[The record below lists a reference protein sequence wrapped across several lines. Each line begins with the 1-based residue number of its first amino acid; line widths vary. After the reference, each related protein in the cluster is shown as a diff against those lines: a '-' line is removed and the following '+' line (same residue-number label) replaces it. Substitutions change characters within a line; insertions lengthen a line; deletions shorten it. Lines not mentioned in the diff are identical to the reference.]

1 MTMQTRPLSPA
12 LGAEVLDFELPAEW
26 TDEETAAVRAAFR
39 EHHLL
44 LFREADL
51 APERQVALVRA
62 LGLAP
67 DAWKD
72 GKEYG
77 LLSNTRPEAPNYGK
91 HNPYLFHSDLTWKQT
106 PIAAISLYA
115 LVLPEAS
122 SPTDFANAVHAAATI
137 PAELH
142 ERFEGKEALFLIDF
156 DGGDNRYS
164 AETASP
170 EAPRAQQL
178 VLYPEPISGKESLI
192 IDQLFMD
199 IVVGWEREESEEA
212 RRVAHEHLYAP
223 ENVYRHEWQVGDLV
237 VWNNLS
243 LQHGRPQLPGTGER
257 THRRVSGSHAGIHH
271 WEASHR

>member
-1 MTMQTRPLSPA
+1 M
-12 LGAEVLDFELPAEW
+12 LDFELPAEW
-26 TDEETAAVRAAFR
+26 TDEDTAAVRAAFR

-106 PIAAISLYA
+106 PIAAISLYT

-122 SPTDFANAVHAAATI
+122 SPTDFANAVHARGDDPQRAA
-137 PAELH
+137 
-142 ERFEGKEALFLIDF
+142 RALRGAGSAVPHRLRRRRQPLL
-156 DGGDNRYS
+156 GGD
-164 AETASP
+164 
-170 EAPRAQQL
+170 
-178 VLYPEPISGKESLI
+178 
-192 IDQLFMD
+192 
-199 IVVGWEREESEEA
+199 
-212 RRVAHEHLYAP
+212 RVAARPL
-223 ENVYRHEWQVGDLV
+223 
-237 VWNNLS
+237 
-243 LQHGRPQLPGTGER
+243 GRSSWCSIR
-257 THRRVSGSHAGIHH
+257 NRSAARS
-271 WEASHR
+271 R